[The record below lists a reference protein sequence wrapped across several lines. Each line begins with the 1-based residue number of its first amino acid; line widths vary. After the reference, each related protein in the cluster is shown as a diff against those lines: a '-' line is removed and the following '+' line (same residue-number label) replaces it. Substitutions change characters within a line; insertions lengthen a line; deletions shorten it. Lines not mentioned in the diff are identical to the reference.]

1 MPEQP
6 HDIDP
11 QRRAAEHRQPHR
23 KAMYVVTTLIDALV
37 GLPPWLVLILVF
49 AIPAAEAGLL
59 IGVFVPGETAVLLG
73 GVVAHGGGLPLWT
86 VIVAAA
92 LGAVAG
98 DQVGFLLGTSLRQ
111 PARGPPPRPGVPL
124 RRSRTRIGPHPAAR
138 GDGSS
143 ARAVGGRP
151 ARAGPGAA
159 GTSGMTRVRFTVA
172 NVLGGTLWA
181 TAIAGRRLPGR
192 RVLPHPRTQPGH
204 RRRHPRGRHHR
215 LGRRM
220 VGPCPAPRFAGT
232 HRPLAR

>member
-1 MPEQP
+1 
-6 HDIDP
+6 
-11 QRRAAEHRQPHR
+11 
-23 KAMYVVTTLIDALV
+23 MYVVTTLIDALV

-151 ARAGPGAA
+151 ARAGPRGSRHQRYDASSVH
-159 GTSGMTRVRFTVA
+159 GRKRSWRHP
-172 NVLGGTLWA
+172 LG
-181 TAIAGRRLPGR
+181 
-192 RVLPHPRTQPGH
+192 HGH
-204 RRRHPRGRHHR
+204 RGSPVTWSARPTAPSHATWASAATSSWPPSSSWPSHGGSVPGATVRRHTQTSRT
-215 LGRRM
+215 
-220 VGPCPAPRFAGT
+220 VSE
-232 HRPLAR
+232 